1 MAKYLRDQEG
11 SESAAWQKYND
22 EYLYFT
28 ARATNYVHLFNE
40 SMGGWFRAKKSDG
53 TWLQTDE
60 QFDPTAQGYGY
71 CEDNA
76 YNYAFPPY
84 DGQGLANLYGMARDR
99 GWANGFG

>member
-1 MAKYLRDQEG
+1 
-11 SESAAWQKYND
+11 
-22 EYLYFT
+22 
-28 ARATNYVHLFNE
+28 
-40 SMGGWFRAKKSDG
+40 MGGWFRAKKSDG

-84 DGQGLANLYGMARDR
+84 DGQGLANLYGMISWMKLTRRLAQPILAPGPAIRKTGKAVMRNRAR
-99 GWANGFG
+99 FI